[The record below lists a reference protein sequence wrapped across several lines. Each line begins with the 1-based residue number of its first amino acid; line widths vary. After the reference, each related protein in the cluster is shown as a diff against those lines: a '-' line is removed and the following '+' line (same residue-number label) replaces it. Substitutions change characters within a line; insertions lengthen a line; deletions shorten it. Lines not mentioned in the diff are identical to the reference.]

1 LASRVHV
8 NPAKAGHEPGGENMK
23 KAFGASCF
31 VVAMAVS
38 LPVIAETHAEEANH
52 RLHEA
57 ASVFSE
63 VTSAPDKG
71 VPSDLISRAKCIV
84 IVPGIKKGAF
94 IVGAKYGKGF
104 MSCRG
109 HSDMSWSA
117 PGAVVVEGGSFG
129 FQIGGSETDA
139 VMLVM
144 NDSGEKKLLQSR
156 FTLGGDASIA
166 AGPVGRTASAET
178 DAQMTAEILSWS
190 RTKGIFAGV
199 SLQGAT
205 LREDGET
212 NEALYGSK
220 LSNHDIVTKWHEK
233 TEAAGELVGMLNKYS
248 PMKMK

>member
-1 LASRVHV
+1 
-8 NPAKAGHEPGGENMK
+8 MK
-23 KAFGASCF
+23 RTHGAFRF
-31 VVAMAVS
+31 VIAAAVVVTG
-38 LPVIAETHAEEANH
+38 LPVTAETHAEEASH

-71 VPSDLISRAKCIV
+71 IPSDLIERAKCIV

-109 HSDMSWSA
+109 RSDMTWSA

-166 AGPVGRTASAET
+166 AGPVGRTATAET
-178 DAQMTAEILSWS
+178 DAQLTAEILSWS
-190 RTKGIFAGV
+190 RTRGVFAGI

-212 NEALYGSK
+212 NDALYGAK
-220 LSNHDIVTKWHEK
+220 LSNRDIVTKWHKK
-233 TEAAGELVGMLNKYS
+233 TEAAGELVAMLNKYS
-248 PMKMK
+248 PMKK

>member
-1 LASRVHV
+1 
-8 NPAKAGHEPGGENMK
+8 MK
-23 KAFGASCF
+23 RTFGASCF
-31 VVAMAVS
+31 V
-38 LPVIAETHAEEANH
+38 IATSALISSMPLAAESHAEETNH

-71 VPSDLISRAKCIV
+71 IPEDLIKRAKCIV

-109 HSDMSWSA
+109 HGDMSWSA

-144 NDSGEKKLLQSR
+144 NDSGERKLLESR

-178 DAQMTAEILSWS
+178 DAQLSAEILSWS
-190 RTKGIFAGV
+190 RTKGVFAGI

-205 LREDGET
+205 LREDSED
-212 NEALYGSK
+212 NEAMYGSK
-220 LSNHDIVTKWHEK
+220 LSNREIVTKWHDK
-233 TEAAGELVGMLNKYS
+233 TPAAGELVAMLERYS
-248 PMKMK
+248 PWKK

>member
-1 LASRVHV
+1 MNRT
-8 NPAKAGHEPGGENMK
+8 
-23 KAFGASCF
+23 FGASCF
-31 VVAMAVS
+31 VITTSVLAAC
-38 LPVIAETHAEEANH
+38 LPVFAETHAEEANH

-57 ASVFSE
+57 AAVFSE

-71 VPSDLISRAKCIV
+71 IPQDLIERAKCIV

-109 HSDMSWSA
+109 RSDMNWSA
-117 PGAVVVEGGSFG
+117 PGAVIVEGGSFG

-144 NDSGEKKLLQSR
+144 NDSGERKLLQDR

-166 AGPVGRTASAET
+166 AGPVGRTASAQT
-178 DAQMTAEILSWS
+178 DAQMNAEILSWS
-190 RTKGIFAGV
+190 RTRGVFAGI

-205 LREDGET
+205 LRADSET
-212 NEALYGSK
+212 NEAMYGTK
-220 LSNHDIVTKWHEK
+220 ISNHDIVTNWHEK
-233 TEAAGELVGMLNKYS
+233 TPAAAELVGMLDKYS
-248 PMKMK
+248 PAKK